1 MPRLIPSWTRFYMR
15 NTRLVDDILGAL
27 TLVALV
33 AVLIFLPE
41 LLS

>member
-1 MPRLIPSWTRFYMR
+1 MPRPIPALLRFYMR
-15 NTRLVDDILGAL
+15 NAHLVDDILGAL

-41 LLS
+41 LLP

>member
-15 NTRLVDDILGAL
+15 NARLVDDTLGAVVL
-27 TLVALV
+27 IILV

>member
-1 MPRLIPSWTRFYMR
+1 MPRFIPSLTSFYMR
-15 NTRLVDDILGAL
+15 NVRLVDDIVGAL

-33 AVLIFLPE
+33 AVLTFLPE